1 MMTTPNQNQIKT
13 YHGYRILKK
22 ADIEDNLRSML
33 NVVTRCRDAMT
44 KPKMMH
50 YVCEIE
56 DFDLFPNKFIQSIKE
71 KFKSEWKK
79 FERKRHADK
88 PRARRRR
95 LPNLEIIYSIEAKD
109 IDNPKFNAFDPDQ
122 PPKLRYNH
130 VHIMLIIDVGS
141 NIYDRKEITSITNR
155 ALNRIH
161 GVKKLVIEDDF
172 NITTEDGHERN
183 RGFLKFRD
191 TRSTTKT
198 EEEFLDLYWHD
209 LKQEFD
215 DALIRASYLCKSEQ
229 KALLPERFKNSSFNV
244 TRAVKQSEAV

>member
-1 MMTTPNQNQIKT
+1 MMATTQSQIKT
-13 YHGYRILKK
+13 YRGYRILKK

-33 NVVTRCRDAMT
+33 NVVTRCRETMT
-44 KPKMMH
+44 QPKMMH
-50 YVCEIE
+50 FVCEIE

-71 KFKSEWKK
+71 KFKSEWKRY
-79 FERKRHADK
+79 ERKRHADK
-88 PRARRRR
+88 PHARKRR

-109 IDNPKFNAFDPDQ
+109 IDNPNFNVFDPDQ
-122 PPKLRYNH
+122 PAKLRYNH

-141 NIYDRKEITSITNR
+141 NIYSKKEITSITNR

-161 GVKKLVIEDDF
+161 GVKKLIIEDDF
-172 NITTEDGHERN
+172 HITTEDGNARN

-198 EEEFLDLYWHD
+198 ENEFLDLYWHD

-215 DALIRASYLCKSEQ
+215 DFYAICECVCFFVPNLFFSA
-229 KALLPERFKNSSFNV
+229 
-244 TRAVKQSEAV
+244 